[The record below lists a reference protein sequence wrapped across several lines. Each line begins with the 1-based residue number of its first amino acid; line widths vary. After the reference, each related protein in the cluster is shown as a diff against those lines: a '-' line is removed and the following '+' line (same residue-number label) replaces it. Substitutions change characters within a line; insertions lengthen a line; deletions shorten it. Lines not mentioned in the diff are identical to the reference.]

1 MVAFRPSLF
10 ITYGKGGTGQQM
22 QQERKQDLTQGSIIK
37 TLVLFTVPL
46 ILSGLLQQV
55 FNWVDA
61 FIVGNVEGEGA
72 LAGIGATTSLYNLFV
87 TVIVGFTSGISVL
100 TAQRY
105 GMGEREQLRDILSS
119 FVFLL
124 GGVFVAIAAVG
135 IPLTGPILTLLDTP
149 ADIFAIGK
157 SYMQIMFLGV
167 PCLAIYNV
175 YAAVLRGFG
184 DSRAPFLSVLVCS
197 GLNVILDILFVVIL
211 PYGAAGAATAT
222 VISQAAMTVFVISY
236 TLSKHPLL
244 KFRFNRQAINGLLL
258 SGGTAFSLPP
268 AVQAGTSSLGSIF
281 LQRFMNGFGEQTV
294 AAITTAYRIDCVI
307 ILPIVNFGSGI
318 ATVVAQNIGAG
329 NEKRAKEVLKTG
341 AMMIAV
347 VALILTAI
355 VLFAGGP
362 LIALFG
368 LTAESVAI
376 GKAFFQSIAV
386 CYIIYGLAMAVRG
399 YLEGLGDMLFSG
411 LAGITALAVRIGASY
426 GGAARFGNM
435 VIGYA
440 EAFSWVVL
448 LAIYLCRFYYKN
460 KLQSQ
465 RKVEL

>member
-1 MVAFRPSLF
+1 M
-10 ITYGKGGTGQQM
+10 
-22 QQERKQDLTQGSIIK
+22 KQDLTQGNIVK
-37 TLVLFTVPL
+37 TLTLFTVPL
-46 ILSGLLQQV
+46 ILSGLLQQI

-61 FIVGNVEGEGA
+61 FIVGNVEGEAA
-72 LAGIGATTSLYNLFV
+72 LAGIGATTSLYNLFI

-124 GGVFVAIAAVG
+124 GAVFLCIAAMG

-149 ADIFAIGK
+149 ADIFATGK
-157 SYMQIMFLGV
+157 NYLQIMFLGI
-167 PCLAIYNV
+167 PCLAVYNV
-175 YAAVLRGFG
+175 YASVLRGLG

-211 PYGAAGAATAT
+211 PYGAAGAAAAT
-222 VISQAAMTVFVISY
+222 VISQAAMTIFVICY
-236 TLSKHPLL
+236 AFQKYPLL
-244 KFRFNRQAINGLLL
+244 RFRFHRQAINSLLL
-258 SGGTAFSLPP
+258 TSGTAFSLPP
-268 AVQAGTSSLGSIF
+268 AVQAGTTALGNIF

-294 AAITTAYRIDCVI
+294 AAITTAYRVDCVI

-341 AMMIAV
+341 AMMIAA
-347 VALILTAI
+347 VALCLTAI

-376 GKAFFQSIAV
+376 GKAFFRSIAV

-399 YLEGLGDMLFSG
+399 YLEGRGDMLFSG

-426 GGAARFGNM
+426 GGASRFGNM

-448 LAIYLCRFYYKN
+448 LMIYLCRFYIKN
-460 KLQSQ
+460 KFHPQ
-465 RKVEL
+465 RKAEL

>member
-1 MVAFRPSLF
+1 M
-10 ITYGKGGTGQQM
+10 
-22 QQERKQDLTQGSIIK
+22 KQDLTQGNIVK
-37 TLVLFTVPL
+37 TLTLFTVPL
-46 ILSGLLQQV
+46 ILSGLLQQI

-61 FIVGNVEGEGA
+61 FIVGNIEGEAA
-72 LAGIGATTSLYNLFV
+72 LAGIGATTSLYNLFI

-124 GGVFVAIAAVG
+124 GAVFLCIAAMG

-149 ADIFAIGK
+149 ADIFATGK
-157 SYMQIMFLGV
+157 NYLQIMFLGI
-167 PCLAIYNV
+167 PCLAVYNV
-175 YAAVLRGFG
+175 YASVLRGLG

-211 PYGAAGAATAT
+211 PYGAAGAAAAT
-222 VISQAAMTVFVISY
+222 IISQAAMTIFVICY
-236 TLSKHPLL
+236 AFQKYPLL
-244 KFRFNRQAINGLLL
+244 RFRFHRQAINSLLL
-258 SGGTAFSLPP
+258 TSGTAFSLPP
-268 AVQAGTSSLGSIF
+268 AVQAGTTSLGNIF

-294 AAITTAYRIDCVI
+294 AAITTAYRVDCVI

-341 AMMIAV
+341 AMMIAA
-347 VALILTAI
+347 VALCLTAI

-376 GKAFFQSIAV
+376 GKAFFRSIAV

-399 YLEGLGDMLFSG
+399 YLEGQGDMLFSG

-448 LAIYLCRFYYKN
+448 LMIYLCRFYIKN
-460 KLQSQ
+460 KFHPQ
-465 RKVEL
+465 RKAEL

>member
-1 MVAFRPSLF
+1 M
-10 ITYGKGGTGQQM
+10 
-22 QQERKQDLTQGSIIK
+22 KQDLTKGSIAK
-37 TLVLFTVPL
+37 TLALFTIPL
-46 ILSGLLQQV
+46 ILSGLLQQL

-61 FIVGNVEGEGA
+61 FIVGNIEGESA

-105 GMGEREQLRDILSS
+105 GMGEREQLKSILSS

-124 GGVFVAIAAVG
+124 GGVFLAMAAIG
-135 IPLTGPILTLLDTP
+135 IPLTAPILTLLDTP
-149 ADIFAIGK
+149 ADIFSIGK
-157 SYMQIMFLGV
+157 SYMQIMFLGI

-175 YAAVLRGFG
+175 YAAVLRGLG

-197 GLNVILDILFVVIL
+197 GLNVLLDILFVVVL
-211 PYGAAGAATAT
+211 PYGATGAAAAT
-222 VISQAAMTVFVISY
+222 VISQAAMTIFVICY
-236 TLSKHPLL
+236 ALQKYPLL
-244 KFRFNRQAINGLLL
+244 RFRLNRQAINSLLL
-258 SGGTAFSLPP
+258 SSGTIFSLPP

-294 AAITTAYRIDCVI
+294 AAITTAYRVDCVI

-318 ATVVAQNIGAG
+318 ATIVAQNIGAG
-329 NEKRAKEVLKTG
+329 NERRAKEALKTG
-341 AMMIAV
+341 AIMIAV
-347 VALILTAI
+347 VALCLTAI

-386 CYIIYGLAMAVRG
+386 CYIVYGLAMAVRG

-411 LAGITALAVRIGASY
+411 LAGLTALAVRIGASY
-426 GGAARFGNM
+426 GFADRFGNR

-448 LAIYLCRFYYKN
+448 LAIYLIRFYTKN
-460 KLQSQ
+460 KSHLQ
-465 RKVEL
+465 RKVE